1 MDGGH
6 DSGGNM
12 RWLVTSSDM
21 ITRLLTK
28 GTPPPET
35 TSPSAPTHTTTNTGR
50 PSRQWRQS
58 CSAW

>member
-12 RWLVTSSDM
+12 RWLVTYSDM
-21 ITRLLTK
+21 ITLLLTK
-28 GTPPPET
+28 GTPLPET
-35 TSPSAPTHTTTNTGR
+35 TFSSAPTHTTTNTGR
-50 PSRQWRQS
+50 PSRQWRQP